1 MWEQWVSSVAF
12 LKAPLGERCPVDQG
26 SLTAVLTSID
36 LLGETHVLAMGKGK
50 GHVHLRRT
58 LGHHLYM

>member
-1 MWEQWVSSVAF
+1 MGAV
-12 LKAPLGERCPVDQG
+12 GEFCGFSEG
-26 SLTAVLTSID
+26 SFGGEMPSGSGLPDCTQVTSID